1 MVTTAIANIASKM
14 ADSYGYDDEDFKE
27 PLASEESSKFP
38 SARQYSNRA
47 MSLVQKTKKKTQC
60 E

>member
-1 MVTTAIANIASKM
+1 M
-14 ADSYGYDDEDFKE
+14 ADSYDDEDFEE

-38 SARQYSNRA
+38 SARKYNDRVT
-47 MSLVQKTKKKTQC
+47 SLVQTKKKARG